1 MHQYQY
7 VERLVD
13 LMDPSKN
20 VLLNMSYEA
29 AMRVSSGDPR
39 KISEIDGQFG
49 IVQKQGNVGMARS
62 IGRPMRYF

>member
-29 AMRVSSGDPR
+29 AAM
-39 KISEIDGQFG
+39 
-49 IVQKQGNVGMARS
+49 
-62 IGRPMRYF
+62 

>member
-29 AMRVSSGDPR
+29 AAMRVSSGDPR

-49 IVQKQGNVGMARS
+49 IVQKQKL
-62 IGRPMRYF
+62 